1 MMKQSA
7 LGGSSDLNDVV
18 EAATLKAVFVKL
30 LKGGHEDLTA
40 GGFRGFDG
48 GRGCH
53 NDCDDTDQSV
63 CCQEAF
69 KYFFWGAGK
78 ADFIAER
85 GENRVIHDNHDRCL
99 ARSVEPGKQT
109 YPLAKL

>member
-1 MMKQSA
+1 MMKQST

-30 LKGGHEDLTA
+30 LKGGHEDLTP

-48 GRGCH
+48 GRCGH

-63 CCQEAF
+63 CCQ
-69 KYFFWGAGK
+69 
-78 ADFIAER
+78 ADF
-85 GENRVIHDNHDRCL
+85 
-99 ARSVEPGKQT
+99 
-109 YPLAKL
+109 LAKIRGADTKELRQFFAQERQPVCKLPDAII